1 MMKAKISWR
10 IAKEGLVAI
19 LRGLEEDAALK
30 TAQALMQ
37 GGVKVMEVTL
47 NTKGAL
53 DAISLLAAELGE
65 EMLIGAGTVLD
76 SEGAF
81 AAINAGAE
89 FLVTPTVN
97 PEVLKVAN
105 RYGKPVLAGAMTP
118 TEALTAM
125 EFGAE
130 FVKVFPA
137 VSLGPSYIRQL
148 QGPLPQIPL
157 VAVGGV
163 TVDNAASFLQAGAVA
178 VGVGSVLLDK
188 AAIDRGDWD
197 LITQKAEKFVEA
209 VAQGRES

>member
-1 MMKAKISWR
+1 M
-10 IAKEGLVAI
+10 
-19 LRGLEEDAALK
+19 
-30 TAQALMQ
+30 
-37 GGVKVMEVTL
+37 
-47 NTKGAL
+47 
-53 DAISLLAAELGE
+53 
-65 EMLIGAGTVLD
+65 
-76 SEGAF
+76 
-81 AAINAGAE
+81 
-89 FLVTPTVN
+89 TPTVN

-188 AAIDRGDWD
+188 AAIDRGDW
-197 LITQKAEKFVEA
+197 INYPK
-209 VAQGRES
+209 GREVR